1 MDVYLLVD
9 IGVIV
14 LLLFI
19 ICYENI
25 KRDVNYVL
33 IEVERD
39 VLLVIG
45 LVLWVFGW
53 ILVDFILNGI
63 VL

>member
-45 LVLWVFGW
+45 LVL
-53 ILVDFILNGI
+53 
-63 VL
+63 